1 MTLRVR
7 ILGPLAVEVDGA
19 LVSVGG
25 ERPRAVLARLAANAP
40 RPVRAEQLIDA
51 VWGDDA
57 PAQALNTLQVHVSNL
72 RRVLGPTAAGDQV
85 LRTESNGYSLA
96 VESSEL
102 DLLEFD
108 GLVQRATTAGV
119 GGRHDEAATA
129 LRQALDLPTG
139 QPLADLLD
147 NEWAIAESRIL
158 EERIESV
165 WREWAAAEL
174 AAGHHASLLPALE
187 TRRRTAPL
195 DEGIAAM
202 VVIALYRSGRQTD
215 ALRVLA
221 DVRRSLADE
230 IGIDPGPELA
240 DLEQQILAHDPRL
253 LVGRDAA
260 VGGPAEA
267 TRVAGG
273 TDAAVLK
280 IAGRRHR
287 LSADVTTIGRDG
299 GQHIVVDDVDV
310 SREHALIERRPN
322 GFRLSDRN
330 STNGTWVNGER
341 IESVDLDD
349 GAEIWMGSTVAV
361 FQRSDA
367 TPG

>member
-7 ILGPLAVEVDGA
+7 ILGPIAVEVAGSP
-19 LVSVGG
+19 VSIGG

-40 RPVRAEQLIDA
+40 SPVRAEQLIDA

-57 PAQALNTLQVHVSNL
+57 PAKALNTLQVHVSNL
-72 RRVLGPTAAGDQV
+72 RRALAHDVAGDQV

-96 VESSEL
+96 VAPAEL

-108 GLVQRATTAGV
+108 QLVDRARAAG
-119 GGRHDEAATA
+119 AAGNHA
-129 LRQALDLPTG
+129 DSASSLREALDIPTG

-147 NEWAIAESRIL
+147 NEWAIDESRIL
-158 EERIESV
+158 AERIESV

-174 AAGHHASLLPALE
+174 AAGHHATLLPALE
-187 TRRRTAPL
+187 TRRRAAPL

-202 VVIALYRSGRQTD
+202 VVLALYRSGRQTD

-230 IGIDPGPELA
+230 IGVDPGPGLA
-240 DLEQQILAHDPRL
+240 QLEQQILAHDPRL

-260 VGGPAEA
+260 VGGSAQA
-267 TRVAGG
+267 TRVASD
-273 TDAAVLK
+273 TEFAVIE

-287 LSADVTTIGRDG
+287 LTADLTTIGRDSE
-299 GQHIVVDDVDV
+299 QHIVIDDADV
-310 SREHALIERRPN
+310 SREHAVIERRPD

-330 STNGTWVNGER
+330 STNGTWVDGVR
-341 IESVDLDD
+341 IDSTDLDD
-349 GAEIWMGSTVAV
+349 GAEIWLGSTVAV
-361 FQRSDA
+361 FQRSI
-367 TPG
+367 TPRH